1 MTKEE
6 TYKKLDELY
15 SNNKSKNFVN
25 HLVRSYFPVENVSR
39 VLDKP
44 KGSFVCVLSN
54 VKLISINEALSG
66 AEDKDSV
73 KKHLDAVVN
82 PESKAEIIPIKLPDT
97 RLLGVTGSETDTFMC
112 TELFAQFYSWV
123 LGKFLK
129 GDKHISWLLKDVN
142 KRQFTGGGKS
152 NGRKNTV
159 KGATYTLGDL
169 GVLQALK
176 KTLK

>member
-6 TYKKLDELY
+6 THKKLDQLFAD
-15 SNNKSKNFVN
+15 NKSKNFIN
-25 HLVRSYFPVENVSR
+25 HLVRSYFPVENISR

-44 KGSFVCVLSN
+44 KGSFECVLSK

-73 KKHLDAVVN
+73 KKHLDAIFN
-82 PESKAEIIPIKLPDT
+82 PETKSEIVPIKLPDT

-112 TELFAQFYSWV
+112 TELFSQFYSWV
-123 LGKFLK
+123 LAKFLK

-142 KRQFTGGGKS
+142 KRQFTGGKS
-152 NGRKNTV
+152 SGRKNTI

-169 GVLQALK
+169 GVLQAFK